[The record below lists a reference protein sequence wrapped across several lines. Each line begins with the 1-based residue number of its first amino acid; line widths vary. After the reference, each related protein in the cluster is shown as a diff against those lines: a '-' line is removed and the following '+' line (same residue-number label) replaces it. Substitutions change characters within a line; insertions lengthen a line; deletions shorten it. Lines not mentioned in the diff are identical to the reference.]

1 MFNKVLIPISSEFY
15 GKHVLKR
22 GEFLADNFKSKIDL
36 IYIIEEKTLNQTD
49 KISDTYRTLFDKEET
64 KKEIIRKQKLAAD
77 NIVFNDAKFIFQNTP
92 FEKKIVEGEFTRIVK
107 NELRKKDYDLI
118 MMGFEKECLLNYRL
132 LDDIGI
138 PVWIVAKSE
147 RKSILAVCSNLAPN
161 KKVPEFS
168 LKLSEALGWK
178 LHMIY
183 VVDTEDSVQ
192 VDENGIRSNKRPE
205 NVLLSS
211 GQIFAK
217 EMKEKEINVDLIK
230 GSLEKETLKAAEKI
244 KPKLVILGREQK
256 KKGILGIPIK
266 NLKKKLAEKC
276 EYSIL
281 FVN

>member
-132 LDDIGI
+132 LDDIDI

-230 GSLEKETLKAAEKI
+230 GNLEKETLKAAEKI

>member
-1 MFNKVLIPISSEFY
+1 MFNKVSIPISSEFY
-15 GKHVLKR
+15 GEHVLKR

-49 KISDTYRTLFDKEET
+49 KISDTYRTPFDKEET

-77 NIVFNDAKFIFQNTP
+77 NIVYNDAKFIFQNTP
-92 FEKKIVEGEFTRIVK
+92 FEKKIVEGEFTSIVK
-107 NELRKKDYDLI
+107 NELRKKDYDLV

-132 LDDIGI
+132 LDDIDI

-192 VDENGIRSNKRPE
+192 VDENGIRSDKRPE

-217 EMKEKEINVDLIK
+217 EMKEKEINVDMIK